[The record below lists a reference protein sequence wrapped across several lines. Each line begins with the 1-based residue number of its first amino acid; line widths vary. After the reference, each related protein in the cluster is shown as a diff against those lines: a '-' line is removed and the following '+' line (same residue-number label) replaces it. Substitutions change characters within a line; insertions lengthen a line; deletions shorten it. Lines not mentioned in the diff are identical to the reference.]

1 MSDSA
6 VPSRRRRWPVFV
18 PFAVVAVLAA
28 LWTGGWFYFAGKAR
42 GMIDDWRAGEAKAG
56 RAFDCGAQ
64 SIGGFPFRM
73 EVRCVQPG
81 LALAGM
87 TPVALNAVDA
97 LVAWQVYQPS
107 LLIGEFT
114 GPLSL
119 GEAGKPASF
128 SANWRLAQASAH
140 LAPRGVERISMVF
153 EAPAFA
159 RIDGGS
165 NVEMLKAAHIELHGR
180 PNAASRPDRPAID
193 MAVQLAGFSAPTLHP
208 LFAEPLDAD
217 GTGVLHALPD
227 LSPKPWP
234 VLLKEWQSR
243 GGSLEISKLRVQQGD
258 VIAVGAGTLALTA
271 RGGLDGQMQIT
282 VVGLEKVL
290 QTLGI
295 NRIVSEGDIGSALGA
310 LNRLMPGLGDLARQN
325 AGAGIV
331 AGLGALGQRTTLEGK
346 PAIAVPLRFDDGA
359 VLLGPVMVGRMAA
372 LF

>member
-6 VPSRRRRWPVFV
+6 MPSRRRRWPLFV
-18 PFAVVAVLAA
+18 PFAVVAILAA
-28 LWTGGWFYFAGKAR
+28 LWTGGWFYLAGKAR
-42 GMIDDWRAGEAKAG
+42 SMIDDWRAQEARAG
-56 RAFDCGAQ
+56 RVFDCDTQ
-64 SIGGFPFRM
+64 SIAGFPFRM
-73 EVRCVQPG
+73 EARCSQPG
-81 LALAGM
+81 VMLAGM
-87 TPVALNAVDA
+87 TPVALRAADA
-97 LVAWQVYQPS
+97 LVAWQIYQPS
-107 LLIGEFT
+107 LLIAEFA

-119 GEAGKPASF
+119 GEAGKSASF
-128 SANWRLAQASAH
+128 QAGWRLAQASTR
-140 LAPRGVERISMVF
+140 LVPSGVERTSMVF
-153 EAPAFA
+153 ESPALA
-159 RIDGGS
+159 RIDGES
-165 NVEMLKAAHIELHGR
+165 NVEVLKAGHIELHGR
-180 PNAASRPDRPAID
+180 PDAQSRPDRPVID
-193 MAVQLAGFSAPTLHP
+193 MAIRLAAASAPALHP
-208 LFAEPLDAD
+208 LLAEPLDAD

-234 VLLKEWQSR
+234 VLFKEWQAR

-290 QTLGI
+290 QMLGI

-331 AGLGALGQRTTLEGK
+331 AGLGALGQKTTLEGK
-346 PAIAVPLRFDDGA
+346 PAVTVPLRFDDGA
-359 VLLGPVMVGRMAA
+359 VLLGPVMIGRVAA

>member
-28 LWTGGWFYFAGKAR
+28 LWTGGWFYVTGKAR
-42 GMIDDWRAGEAKAG
+42 GMIDDWRASEAKAG
-56 RAFDCGAQ
+56 RVFDCATQ
-64 SIGGFPFRM
+64 SIGGFPFRI
-73 EVRCVQPG
+73 EVRCAQPG
-81 LALAGM
+81 VALAGM
-87 TPVALNAVDA
+87 TPVALKATDA
-97 LVAWQVYQPS
+97 LVAWQIYQPS
-107 LLIGEFT
+107 LAIAEFT
-114 GPLSL
+114 GPLSF
-119 GEAGKPASF
+119 GEARKPAGF
-128 SANWRLAQASAH
+128 SANWRLAQASAR
-140 LAPRGVERISMVF
+140 LAPGGLERTSIVL
-153 EAPAFA
+153 EAPALA
-159 RIDGGS
+159 RIDGGI
-165 NVEMLKAAHIELHGR
+165 NLEVLKAAHVELHGR
-180 PNAASRPDRPAID
+180 PNAEYRSDRPAID
-193 MAVQLAGFSAPTLHP
+193 MAVQLAAFSAPTLHP

-234 VLLKEWQSR
+234 VLLKEWQTR

-290 QTLGI
+290 QMLGI
-295 NRIVSEGDIGSALGA
+295 NRIVQEGDIGSALGA
-310 LNRLMPGLGDLARQN
+310 LNRFMPGLGDLARQN

-331 AGLGALGQRTTLEGK
+331 AGLGALGQRTTLDGK
-346 PAIAVPLRFDDGA
+346 PAVTVPLRFEDGA
-359 VLLGPVMVGRMAA
+359 VLLGPVMIGRMAP